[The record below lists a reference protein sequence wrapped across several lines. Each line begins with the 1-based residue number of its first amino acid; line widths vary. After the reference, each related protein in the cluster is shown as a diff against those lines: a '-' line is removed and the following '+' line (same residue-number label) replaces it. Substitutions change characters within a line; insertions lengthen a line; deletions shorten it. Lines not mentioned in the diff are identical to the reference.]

1 MEPIALILGI
11 GSKLIDKLFPDPEQ
25 KAAAQLE
32 LFKLQQTG
40 ELAKLTAESNIALA
54 QADINKEE
62 AKSDNVFVAG
72 WRPAVG
78 WVCALAFGAKFLVGP
93 LLVVVAQMYG
103 KTIILPDISMT
114 DMMPVLFGMLGLG
127 ALRTIEKVKQ

>member
-54 QADINKEE
+54 
-62 AKSDNVFVAG
+62 
-72 WRPAVG
+72 P
-78 WVCALAFGAKFLVGP
+78 P
-93 LLVVVAQMYG
+93 
-103 KTIILPDISMT
+103 
-114 DMMPVLFGMLGLG
+114 
-127 ALRTIEKVKQ
+127 